1 MLKEQKRK
9 LKHINLLF
17 HNYFLLFSLIRIRDK
32 ANKVA
37 NSLCKKTI
45 PKLIFVWTK
54 NRDKKFVNVQ
64 HSKSAFKIDDKCL
77 KKTFSLRIFWI
88 LRYLTAQSQTDEPRV
103 NLPILKHCSVYV
115 QQR

>member
-9 LKHINLLF
+9 LKHINFLF
-17 HNYFLLFSLIRIRDK
+17 HNYFLLFSLIRVRDK
-32 ANKVA
+32 VNKVA
-37 NSLCKKTI
+37 NSWCKKTI
-45 PKLIFVWTK
+45 PTLIFAWTK
-54 NRDKKFVNVQ
+54 NRDKKFLNVQ

-77 KKTFSLRIFWI
+77 I
-88 LRYLTAQSQTDEPRV
+88 LRYLTAQSQIDEPRV